1 MVSFA
6 KYTIIDWIAFIQ
18 VLLIWFYMAYRSGQW
33 IVSVACSNGWRWWNR
48 KNKKA
53 LALASL
59 YRLCNDYWNKRIMF
73 REYDRLIITKG
84 YPKRDDSSRRID
96 VPYEGYEIKTITHP
110 HFGDKPVKVFA
121 IKVNID
127 G

>member
-1 MVSFA
+1 MVIFSLFVTVVIQDSMA
-6 KYTIIDWIAFIQ
+6 KRL
-18 VLLIWFYMAYRSGQW
+18 V
-33 IVSVACSNGWRWWNR
+33 NR
-48 KNKKA
+48 K
-53 LALASL
+53 
-59 YRLCNDYWNKRIMF
+59 
-73 REYDRLIITKG
+73 YDRLIITKG

-121 IKVNID
+121 VKVNID

>member
-1 MVSFA
+1 MQTEKLFYKDSFVKEFQA
-6 KYTIIDWIAFIQ
+6 KVIFCD
-18 VLLIWFYMAYRSGQW
+18 
-33 IVSVACSNGWRWWNR
+33 
-48 KNKKA
+48 
-53 LALASL
+53 
-59 YRLCNDYWNKRIMF
+59 LCNDYWNKRIMF

-96 VPYEGYEIKTITHP
+96 VPYGGYEIKTITHP

-127 G
+127 NE